1 MGDKNRLDKIL
12 IDKGLVQSRERAK
25 ALIMAGMV
33 FVNGKRI
40 DKAGTLIDQ
49 KADIYLKEKDIPYA
63 SRGGLKLEV
72 ALKGF
77 KIDVKN
83 KICLD
88 VGASTGGFTDC
99 LLQCGAK
106 LVYAVDV
113 GYGQLDWKLRND
125 FRVINIEKTN
135 IRYFSR
141 GKFLQTLK
149 DKINEDIL
157 KNCGFNN
164 ACFAE
169 KVLPDL
175 AVVDV
180 SFISLR
186 KVLLP
191 VYQLIKEKA
200 EVIALIKPQFEANR
214 KEIKKGIVKNEEVI
228 KTVVEEIKQFS
239 GELNFKVKGI
249 IAAPLKGPSKNREQL
264 IYLQK

>member
-1 MGDKNRLDKIL
+1 MGDKNRLDKVL
-12 IDKGLVQSRERAK
+12 IDKGLVQSRQRAK
-25 ALIMAGMV
+25 ALIMAGVV
-33 FVNGKRI
+33 FVNGKKI
-40 DKAGTLIDQ
+40 DKVGTLIDQ
-49 KADIYLKEKDIPYA
+49 EADIYLKGKDIPYV
-63 SRGGLKLEV
+63 SRGGLKLKT
-72 ALKGF
+72 ALDGF

-99 LLQCGAK
+99 LLQYGAK

-125 FRVINIEKTN
+125 CRVINIEKTN

-141 GKFLQTLK
+141 ENFLQTLK
-149 DKINEDIL
+149 NKINETVL
-157 KNCGFNN
+157 KNCGFNDG
-164 ACFAE
+164 CFE
-169 KVLPDL
+169 EEVLPDV

-191 VYQLIKEKA
+191 VYQLIKKKA

-214 KEIKKGIVKNEEVI
+214 KEIKKGIVKDEEVI
-228 KTVVEEIKQFS
+228 KAVVEEIKQFS
-239 GELNFKVKGI
+239 GELKFKVKGI